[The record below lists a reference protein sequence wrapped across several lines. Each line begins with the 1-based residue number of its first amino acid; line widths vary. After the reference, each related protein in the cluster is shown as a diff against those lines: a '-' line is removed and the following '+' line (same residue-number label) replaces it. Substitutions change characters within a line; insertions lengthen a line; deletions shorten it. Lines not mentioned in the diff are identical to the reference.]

1 MVTLLF
7 DNSPFLSG
15 KRSNWKNNY
24 NVGTKCHKRPI
35 LDGFLPS
42 NMHIY
47 INISYKYIIVK
58 IYIYKQY
65 IYIYIVY
72 SYIYMH
78 IQLLRENKD

>member
-47 INISYKYIIVK
+47 IYINISYKYIIVK

-65 IYIYIVY
+65 IYINRI
-72 SYIYMH
+72 
-78 IQLLRENKD
+78 

>member
-15 KRSNWKNNY
+15 KRSNWKTNY

-35 LDGFLPS
+35 LDCFLPS

-47 INISYKYIIVK
+47 IYISYKYIIVK
-58 IYIYKQY
+58 IYINN

-72 SYIYMH
+72 SYIY
-78 IQLLRENKD
+78 IYAYTNIAGK